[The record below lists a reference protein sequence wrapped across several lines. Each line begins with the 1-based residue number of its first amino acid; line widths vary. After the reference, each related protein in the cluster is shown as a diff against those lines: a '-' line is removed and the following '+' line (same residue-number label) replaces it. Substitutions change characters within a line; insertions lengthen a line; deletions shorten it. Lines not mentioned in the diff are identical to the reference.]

1 MTELPEGW
9 TTATIGDLATTIRG
23 VTYKKSDSS
32 NLPGEGLVPL
42 LRATNF
48 DDGVETGGDLVYI
61 PATLVKPEQVLME
74 SDLLVAMSSGS
85 IAVVGKSVPIGQPSH
100 QRTFGAFCG
109 VIRPN
114 PATNARFLH
123 HHSASPSIRQS
134 WSDSARGTNINN
146 LKPRTVEST
155 AVPVPPPQE
164 QDEIVRI
171 LDTQLARLDT
181 VMGAVQAVR
190 GNAAQFRRSLL
201 HAAFTGQ
208 LTQPDP
214 SRGGALPDAWSK
226 RGIGELAAVKGGKRL
241 PKGTAWSPVRTEH
254 PYIRATDVKMGHVDQ
269 SALVYVSD
277 EVWPRISQY
286 VVEASDILITIA
298 GTIGRVA
305 QVPLSLAGA
314 NLTENAARIALRS
327 TEAEGRF
334 LERFLQSPEGQNQI
348 SSRAR
353 ATSQS
358 KLALERIRTVAVPIP
373 PGTEQS
379 EIVQILDSQLA
390 RLEKALE
397 VADRVEVECGR
408 LRRSLLQSAFTGELT
423 KKWREANG

>member
-109 VIRPN
+109 VVRPN

-123 HHSASPSIRQS
+123 HYSASPNIRQS

-155 AVPVPPPQE
+155 AVPVPPIEE

-190 GNAAQFRRSLL
+190 DKAEQFRRSLL

-214 SRGGALPDAWSK
+214 LRGTDLPATWGTSDLGDIAAMSLGKMLDRKAATGKHLRPYLRNINVRW
-226 RGIGELAAVKGGKRL
+226 GEFDLGDVAEMDIGPSEVERVTVKPGDVVVCEGGEPGRAAVWVGPPIAIQKALHRVRLNENILPEFIQRHLENEFRGRTTHPLFTGTTIKHL
-241 PKGTAWSPVRTEH
+241 PKDKFKTMAVPVPSRTEQQE
-254 PYIRATDVKMGHVDQ
+254 IV
-269 SALVYVSD
+269 
-277 EVWPRISQY
+277 
-286 VVEASDILITIA
+286 
-298 GTIGRVA
+298 
-305 QVPLSLAGA
+305 
-314 NLTENAARIALRS
+314 NLTEA
-327 TEAEGRF
+327 
-334 LERFLQSPEGQNQI
+334 
-348 SSRAR
+348 
-353 ATSQS
+353 
-358 KLALERIRTVAVPIP
+358 
-373 PGTEQS
+373 
-379 EIVQILDSQLA
+379 QLA
-390 RLEKALE
+390 RLDRVLE
-397 VADRVEVECGR
+397 VADHVEAECGR

-423 KKWREANG
+423 RKWREANG